1 MRRGHRTAHARIWMV
16 LAVALPAIL
25 IGAMIL
31 RQGGPLER
39 PAVQIVSPSAEAN

>member
-1 MRRGHRTAHARIWMV
+1 MRRPHRTAHARIWIV

-25 IGAMIL
+25 IGAMIV

-39 PAVQIVSPSAEAN
+39 PAVQVVPPSADAT